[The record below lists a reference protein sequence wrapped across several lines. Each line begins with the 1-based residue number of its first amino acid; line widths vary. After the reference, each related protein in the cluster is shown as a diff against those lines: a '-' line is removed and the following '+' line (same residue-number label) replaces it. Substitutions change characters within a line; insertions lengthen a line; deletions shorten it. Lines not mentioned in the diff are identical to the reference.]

1 MAITDTQQAAQ
12 SATSAAVSAAEAKQY
27 LLEAQQGYEDTSTA
41 SQDAKDAADSA
52 LLSKQSAETSEVNA
66 QQAATEAKS
75 ARDEAVE
82 AASAASDYARN
93 KFTFFKTP
101 GDPDGTIAGLA
112 ATTNDQ
118 SFWVAQ
124 GPDALSA
131 AWQYQNKAGV
141 AVLQAK
147 QPGTAAITGT
157 IREFPT
163 LEAAQADA
171 DAGNI
176 PIGSTAYY
184 RNTDDSVLAI
194 EVMNIGGTLQPTG
207 RRMLSAEPVQ
217 GLVDAVLFAD
227 PAEFSRSGY
236 ASAVVAEDMF
246 IITAVRS
253 DGSFFIPDLDTPGI
267 DLDTLSRITAEITFI
282 DPIEFL
288 RSGYLSAVLSADRFI
303 LSAVALDSDV
313 YIPVISDSV
322 GVIESREFARSGF
335 INAVISGDRFIM
347 AARNTDGNAQEGSRE
362 IRLPTEFER
371 SGYRY
376 ADASADMFVTDGD
389 RLLTEAWRR
398 DVYYARVVGAY
409 SQLFKFDANGAET
422 QLTHDNANVTNV
434 RDSDDEVQ
442 WQSDVDAG
450 VKGGLW
456 FTKKSSFDPHPVFPR
471 NIITLWG
478 HSFLQNP
485 RLANKLYKLTGMPVW
500 NFGRSNITSK
510 GAALRQGGQRIEVWP
525 LTGKLPATTD
535 AVQVTPSSPG
545 PLELGAKNYALN
557 GQGYFRGQKVWVNW
571 YADNTLKI
579 TRYAAGAEITVPAAE
594 TLTWIPQTQEA
605 LTDID
610 TGQVITPQYAT
621 YDRHAEGINIFWIGR
636 NNSAGISQV
645 ISDLKAMVEKVRS
658 SSKFPR
664 IVVLADFMDAG
675 QTNGTAGRAQMFSLN
690 AAYKRAYPEYYCEIN
705 GVDILQNFI
714 NHANPNYADDVADV
728 AAGTTPRSLR
738 YDDLHPSQVLQEN
751 ALHIGADVNAEFIVQ
766 FLTKKGWL

>member
-1 MAITDTQQAAQ
+1 MNISELTRWDDHIYLIARNDRVEGGTSGVANTQ
-12 SATSAAVSAAEAKQY
+12 AKQ
-27 LLEAQQGYEDTSTA
+27 LANRTRWLKTLIE
-41 SQDAKDAADSA
+41 
-52 LLSKQSAETSEVNA
+52 SAEDYREYTFYKSE
-66 QQAATEAKS
+66 Q
-75 ARDEAVE
+75 
-82 AASAASDYARN
+82 
-93 KFTFFKTP
+93 
-101 GDPDGTIAGLA
+101 DPDGTISGRANTPEGKIFRVTQSINDTLA
-112 ATTNDQ
+112 FIYYLNYQGQAIPLTALLGRGSITNNIRQ
-118 SFWVAQ
+118 YPSLPIAQ
-124 GPDALSA
+124 HD
-131 AWQYQNKAGV
+131 
-141 AVLQAK
+141 
-147 QPGTAAITGT
+147 I
-157 IREFPT
+157 E
-163 LEAAQADA
+163 
-171 DAGNI
+171 AGNI
-176 PIGSTAYY
+176 LDGSKFYIT
-184 RNTDDSVLAI
+184 NPDNDILVD
-194 EVMNIGGTLQPTG
+194 EFVNNGGAPEATG
-207 RRMLSAEPVQ
+207 RIVLDGSLLKP
-217 GLVDAVLFAD
+217 LTDAVIYSESD
-227 PAEFSRSGY
+227 EFSRSGY
-236 ASAVVAEDMF
+236 LSAVISSDRF
-246 IITAVRS
+246 IINAVRY
-253 DGSFFIPDLDTPGI
+253 DGSFYVPELKAPGLNVDELNSIVHELKFLDPV
-267 DLDTLSRITAEITFI
+267 
-282 DPIEFL
+282 EFL
-288 RSGYLSAVLSADRFI
+288 RSGYLSAVLSADRYI

-347 AARNTDGNAQEGSRE
+347 AARTTDGNAQEGSRE

-434 RDSDDEVQ
+434 RDSGEEVQ
-442 WQSDVDAG
+442 WQSDVDTG

-456 FTKKSSFDPHPVFPR
+456 FTKKATFDPHPVFPR

-525 LTGKLPATTD
+525 LTGKIPATTD

-557 GQGYFRGQKVWVNW
+557 GQGYFRGQKMWVNW

-594 TLTWIPQTQEA
+594 TLMWIPQTQEA

-636 NNSAGISQV
+636 NNSAGIAQV
-645 ISDLKAMVEKVRS
+645 ISDLKAMVEKVKA
-658 SSKFPR
+658 SSKYPR

-675 QTNGTAGRAQMFSLN
+675 QTNGTAGRAQIFSLN
-690 AAYKRAYPEYYCEIN
+690 AAYKRAYPEYYCEID

-714 NHANPNYADDVADV
+714 NHANPNYADDVTDV

>member
-1 MAITDTQQAAQ
+1 MNISELTRWDDHIYLIARNDRVEGGTSGVANTQ
-12 SATSAAVSAAEAKQY
+12 AKQ
-27 LLEAQQGYEDTSTA
+27 LANRTRWLKTLIE
-41 SQDAKDAADSA
+41 
-52 LLSKQSAETSEVNA
+52 SAEDYREYTFYKSE
-66 QQAATEAKS
+66 Q
-75 ARDEAVE
+75 
-82 AASAASDYARN
+82 
-93 KFTFFKTP
+93 
-101 GDPDGTIAGLA
+101 DPDGTISGRANTPEGKIFRVTQSINDTLA
-112 ATTNDQ
+112 FIYYLNYQGQAIPLTALLGRGSITNNIRQ
-118 SFWVAQ
+118 YPSLPIAQ
-124 GPDALSA
+124 HD
-131 AWQYQNKAGV
+131 
-141 AVLQAK
+141 
-147 QPGTAAITGT
+147 
-157 IREFPT
+157 
-163 LEAAQADA
+163 LE
-171 DAGNI
+171 AGNI
-176 PIGSTAYY
+176 LDGSKFYIT
-184 RNTDDSVLAI
+184 NPDNDILVD
-194 EVMNIGGTLQPTG
+194 EFVNNGGAPEATG
-207 RRMLSAEPVQ
+207 RIVLDGSLLKP
-217 GLVDAVLFAD
+217 LTDAVIYSESD
-227 PAEFSRSGY
+227 EFSRSGY
-236 ASAVVAEDMF
+236 LSAVISSDRF
-246 IITAVRS
+246 IINAVRY
-253 DGSFFIPDLDTPGI
+253 DGSFYVPELKAPGLNVDELNSIVHELKFLDPV
-267 DLDTLSRITAEITFI
+267 
-282 DPIEFL
+282 EFL
-288 RSGYLSAVLSADRFI
+288 RSGYLSAVLSADRYI

-347 AARNTDGNAQEGSRE
+347 AARTTDGNAQEGSRE

-434 RDSDDEVQ
+434 RDSGEEVQ
-442 WQSDVDAG
+442 WQSDVDTG

-456 FTKKSSFDPHPVFPR
+456 FTKKATFDPHPVFPR

-525 LTGKLPATTD
+525 LTGKIPATTD

-557 GQGYFRGQKVWVNW
+557 GQGYFRGQKMWVNW

-594 TLTWIPQTQEA
+594 TLMWIPQTQEA

-636 NNSAGISQV
+636 NNSAGIAQV
-645 ISDLKAMVEKVRS
+645 ISDLKAMVEKVKA
-658 SSKFPR
+658 SSKYPR

-675 QTNGTAGRAQMFSLN
+675 QTNGTAGRAQIFSLN
-690 AAYKRAYPEYYCEIN
+690 AAYKRAYPEYYCEID

-714 NHANPNYADDVADV
+714 NHANPNYADDVTDV

>member
-1 MAITDTQQAAQ
+1 MATTDTQQAAQ
-12 SATSAAVSAAEAKQY
+12 FSADAAVSAAEAKQY
-27 LLEAQQGYEDTSTA
+27 LLEAQQGYQDTSEAAQEAKNAAESA
-41 SQDAKDAADSA
+41 SSSEQNAA
-52 LLSKQSAETSEVNA
+52 TSEANA
-66 QQAATEAKS
+66 LQSATEAS
-75 ARDEAVE
+75 AARDEAVV
-82 AASAASDYARN
+82 AASTAAEFGDN
-93 KFTFFKTP
+93 KFTFYKTSS
-101 GDPDGTIAGLA
+101 DPDGTIAGLA
-112 ATTNDQ
+112 ATTNGQ
-118 SFWVAQ
+118 SFRVAQ
-124 GPDALSA
+124 GVDGTDAFIT
-131 AWQYQNKAGV
+131 YQNDNGV
-141 AVLQAK
+141 AVAQAA

-157 IREFPT
+157 VREFST
-163 LEAAQADA
+163 LSLAENDVA
-171 DAGNI
+171 AGNI
-176 PIGSTAYY
+176 LDGSKCWVANPSDIT
-184 RNTDDSVLAI
+184 LADEYI
-194 EVMNIGGTLQPTG
+194 NNGGTLQPTG

-253 DGSFFIPDLDTPGI
+253 DGSFFIPDLDIPGI
-267 DLDTLSRITAEITFI
+267 DTLSRITAEITFI

-335 INAVISGDRFIM
+335 INAVISEDRFIM
-347 AARNTDGNAQEGSRE
+347 AARTTEENAQEGSRE

-409 SQLFKFDANGAET
+409 SQLFKFDANGTET

-434 RDSDDEVQ
+434 RDSGDDVQ

-525 LTGKLPATTD
+525 LTGKIPATTD

-636 NNSAGISQV
+636 NNSAGIAQV
-645 ISDLKAMVEKVRS
+645 ISDLKAMVEKVKA
-658 SSKFPR
+658 SSKYPR

-690 AAYKRAYPEYYCEIN
+690 AAYKRAYPEYYCEIE

-751 ALHIGADVNAEFIVQ
+751 ALHIGADVNAEFIYQ
-766 FLTKKGWL
+766 YLTKKGWL

>member
-1 MAITDTQQAAQ
+1 MATTDTQQAAQ
-12 SATSAAVSAAEAKQY
+12 FSAEAAVSAAEAKQY
-27 LLEAQQGYEDTSTA
+27 LIEAQQGYEDTSTA

-253 DGSFFIPDLDTPGI
+253 DGSFFIPDLDIPGI
-267 DLDTLSRITAEITFI
+267 DTLSRITAEITFI

-434 RDSDDEVQ
+434 RDSGDEVQ

-525 LTGKLPATTD
+525 LTGKIPATTD

-636 NNSAGISQV
+636 NNSAGIAQV
-645 ISDLKAMVEKVRS
+645 ISDLKAMVEKVKA
-658 SSKFPR
+658 SSKYPR

-690 AAYKRAYPEYYCEIN
+690 AAYKRAYPEYYCEIE

-751 ALHIGADVNAEFIVQ
+751 ALHIGADVNAEFIYQ
-766 FLTKKGWL
+766 YLTKKGWL

>member
-1 MAITDTQQAAQ
+1 MALYKTGNPVPS
-12 SATSAAVSAAEAKQY
+12 SAMPDIWDDNQVQDIMINSDELEVETRTGKIQPTWSGLVKINADAIEETRQNLIPLSRQY
-27 LLEAQQGYEDTSTA
+27 M
-41 SQDAKDAADSA
+41 
-52 LLSKQSAETSEVNA
+52 
-66 QQAATEAKS
+66 
-75 ARDEAVE
+75 
-82 AASAASDYARN
+82 
-93 KFTFFKTP
+93 
-101 GDPDGTIAGLA
+101 
-112 ATTNDQ
+112 
-118 SFWVAQ
+118 
-124 GPDALSA
+124 
-131 AWQYQNKAGV
+131 
-141 AVLQAK
+141 
-147 QPGTAAITGT
+147 
-157 IREFPT
+157 T
-163 LEAAQADA
+163 LDAAQADIA
-171 DAGNI
+171 NI
-176 PIGSTAYY
+176 PEGSTTYV
-184 RNTDDSVLAI
+184 RSSDDSALAF
-194 EVMNIGGTLQPTG
+194 EVMNVSGTLQPTG
-207 RRMLSAEPVQ
+207 RRMLSAEPFQ

-253 DGSFFIPDLDTPGI
+253 DGSFFIPDLDIPGI
-267 DLDTLSRITAEITFI
+267 DTLSRITAEITFI

-288 RSGYLSAVLSADRFI
+288 RSGYLSAVLSADRYI

-347 AARNTDGNAQEGSRE
+347 AARTTDGNAQEGSRE

-434 RDSDDEVQ
+434 RDSGEEVQ
-442 WQSDVDAG
+442 WQSDVDTG

-456 FTKKSSFDPHPVFPR
+456 FTKKATFDPHPVFPR

-751 ALHIGADVNAEFIVQ
+751 ALHIGADVNAEFIYQ
-766 FLTKKGWL
+766 YLTKKGWL

>member
-1 MAITDTQQAAQ
+1 MATTDTQQAAQ
-12 SATSAAVSAAEAKQY
+12 FSADAAVSAAEAKQY
-27 LLEAQQGYEDTSTA
+27 LLEAQQGYQDTSEAAQEAKNAAESA
-41 SQDAKDAADSA
+41 SSSEQNAA
-52 LLSKQSAETSEVNA
+52 TSEANA
-66 QQAATEAKS
+66 LQSATEAS
-75 ARDEAVE
+75 AARDEAVV
-82 AASAASDYARN
+82 AASTAAEFGDN
-93 KFTFFKTP
+93 KFTFYKTSS
-101 GDPDGTIAGLA
+101 DPDGTIAGLA
-112 ATTNDQ
+112 ATTNGQ
-118 SFWVAQ
+118 SFRVAQ
-124 GPDALSA
+124 GVDGTDAFIT
-131 AWQYQNKAGV
+131 YQNDNGV
-141 AVLQAK
+141 AVAQAA

-157 IREFPT
+157 VREFST
-163 LEAAQADA
+163 LSLAENDVA
-171 DAGNI
+171 AGNI
-176 PIGSTAYY
+176 LDGSKCWVANPSDIT
-184 RNTDDSVLAI
+184 LADEYI
-194 EVMNIGGTLQPTG
+194 NNGGTLQPTG

-253 DGSFFIPDLDTPGI
+253 DGSFFIPDLDIPGI
-267 DLDTLSRITAEITFI
+267 DTLSRITAEITFI

-335 INAVISGDRFIM
+335 INAVISEDRFIM
-347 AARNTDGNAQEGSRE
+347 AARTTEENAQEGSRE

-409 SQLFKFDANGAET
+409 SQLFKFDANGTET

-434 RDSDDEVQ
+434 RDSGDDVQ

-525 LTGKLPATTD
+525 LTGKIPATTD

-636 NNSAGISQV
+636 NNSAGIAQV
-645 ISDLKAMVEKVRS
+645 ISDLKAMVEKVKA
-658 SSKFPR
+658 SSKYPR

-675 QTNGTAGRAQMFSLN
+675 QTNGTAGRAQIFSLN
-690 AAYKRAYPEYYCEIN
+690 AAYKRAYPEYYCEIE

>member
-1 MAITDTQQAAQ
+1 MPNLPEQAAWESGIHQ
-12 SATSAAVSAAEAKQY
+12 LEEAERAKAGPGGVLNIQANQLANRTRWLKSLVESA
-27 LLEAQQGYEDTSTA
+27 
-41 SQDAKDAADSA
+41 QDYREYTFYK
-52 LLSKQSAETSEVNA
+52 SE
-66 QQAATEAKS
+66 S
-75 ARDEAVE
+75 
-82 AASAASDYARN
+82 
-93 KFTFFKTP
+93 
-101 GDPDGTIAGLA
+101 DPDGTISGLA
-112 ATTNDQ
+112 NTPAGKM
-118 SFWVAQ
+118 FRVAQ
-124 GPDALSA
+124 SVNDDLAFIYYLNNAGIAVAL
-131 AWQYQNKAGV
+131 
-141 AVLQAK
+141 
-147 QPGTAAITGT
+147 TALIGRGSITNN
-157 IREFPT
+157 IREYPSV
-163 LEAAQADA
+163 EIAQNDV
-171 DAGNI
+171 DAGNVLDGAACWI
-176 PIGSTAYY
+176 TSASD
-184 RNTDDSVLAI
+184 NTLSDEFI
-194 EVMNIGGTLQPTG
+194 NNGGTLEPTG
-207 RRMLSAEPVQ
+207 RTILNGSLLTP
-217 GLVDAVLFAD
+217 LTDAVIYSVGD
-227 PAEFSRSGY
+227 EFLRSGF
-236 ASAVVAEDMF
+236 ASAVVSDDYF
-246 IITAVRS
+246 IINAVRY
-253 DGSFFIPDLDTPGI
+253 DGSFYVPELDFPGLNI
-267 DLDTLSRITAEITFI
+267 DALNIITHELAFT

-288 RSGYLSAVLSADRFI
+288 RSGYLSAVISADRFI
-303 LSAVALDSDV
+303 LSAVRVDSEI

-322 GVIESREFARSGF
+322 GVIESSEFARSGF
-335 INAVISGDRFIM
+335 TNAVISEDRFIM
-347 AARNTDGNAQEGSRE
+347 AGKTTDGNAQEGSRE
-362 IRLPTEFER
+362 IRLPGEFER

-389 RLLTEAWRR
+389 RLLTETWRS
-398 DVYYARVVGAY
+398 DVYYARPVGAY
-409 SQLFKFDANGAET
+409 SQLFKFDAYGAET

-434 RDSDDEVQ
+434 RDSGDEVQ

-456 FTKKSSFDPHPVFPR
+456 FTKKVAFEPHPVFPR
-471 NIITLWG
+471 DIITLWG

-485 RLANKLYKLTGMPVW
+485 RMANRLYQLTGKLVW

-525 LTGKLPATTD
+525 LTGKIPATTD

-557 GQGYFRGQKVWVNW
+557 GQGYFRGLKFWVNW

-579 TRYAAGAEITVPAAE
+579 TRYAAGAEIAVPAAE

-605 LTDID
+605 LTNLD
-610 TGQVITPQYAT
+610 TGQVITPQYST

-636 NNSAGISQV
+636 NNSAGIAQV
-645 ISDLKAMVEKVRS
+645 ISDLKAMVEKVKA

-690 AAYKRAYPEYYCEIN
+690 AAYKRAYPEYYCEID

-728 AAGTTPRSLR
+728 ANGTTPRSLR

>member
-253 DGSFFIPDLDTPGI
+253 DGSFFIPDLDIPGI
-267 DLDTLSRITAEITFI
+267 DTLSRITAEITFI

-409 SQLFKFDANGAET
+409 SQLFKFDANGTET

-434 RDSDDEVQ
+434 RDSGDEVQ

-510 GAALRQGGQRIEVWP
+510 GAALRQGG
-525 LTGKLPATTD
+525 
-535 AVQVTPSSPG
+535 
-545 PLELGAKNYALN
+545 
-557 GQGYFRGQKVWVNW
+557 
-571 YADNTLKI
+571 
-579 TRYAAGAEITVPAAE
+579 
-594 TLTWIPQTQEA
+594 
-605 LTDID
+605 
-610 TGQVITPQYAT
+610 
-621 YDRHAEGINIFWIGR
+621 
-636 NNSAGISQV
+636 
-645 ISDLKAMVEKVRS
+645 
-658 SSKFPR
+658 
-664 IVVLADFMDAG
+664 
-675 QTNGTAGRAQMFSLN
+675 
-690 AAYKRAYPEYYCEIN
+690 
-705 GVDILQNFI
+705 
-714 NHANPNYADDVADV
+714 
-728 AAGTTPRSLR
+728 
-738 YDDLHPSQVLQEN
+738 
-751 ALHIGADVNAEFIVQ
+751 
-766 FLTKKGWL
+766 

>member
-1 MAITDTQQAAQ
+1 MAFNPELG
-12 SATSAAVSAAEAKQY
+12 STSPAVLLDNAERLDK
-27 LLEAQQGYEDTSTA
+27 LVNG
-41 SQDAKDAADSA
+41 SA
-52 LLSKQSAETSEVNA
+52 LTEPDRAGDDLDTWRGMMAKNEALTEETRQNLIPLSRQY
-66 QQAATEAKS
+66 AT
-75 ARDEAVE
+75 
-82 AASAASDYARN
+82 
-93 KFTFFKTP
+93 
-101 GDPDGTIAGLA
+101 LA
-112 ATTNDQ
+112 
-118 SFWVAQ
+118 
-124 GPDALSA
+124 
-131 AWQYQNKAGV
+131 
-141 AVLQAK
+141 
-147 QPGTAAITGT
+147 
-157 IREFPT
+157 
-163 LEAAQADA
+163 AAQADIA
-171 DAGNI
+171 NI
-176 PIGSTAYY
+176 PDGSTTYVRSA
-184 RNTDDSVLAI
+184 DGSALAI
-194 EVMNIGGTLQPTG
+194 EVMNVSGTLQPTG

-253 DGSFFIPDLDTPGI
+253 DGSFFIPDLDIPGI
-267 DLDTLSRITAEITFI
+267 DIDTLSRITAEITFI

-335 INAVISGDRFIM
+335 INAVISEDRFIM
-347 AARNTDGNAQEGSRE
+347 AARTTEENAQEGSRE

-376 ADASADMFVTDGD
+376 ADTSADMFVTDGD

-525 LTGKLPATTD
+525 LTGKIPATTD

-557 GQGYFRGQKVWVNW
+557 GQGYFHGQKMWVNW

-579 TRYAAGAEITVPAAE
+579 TRYAAGQEITVPAAE

-621 YDRHAEGINIFWIGR
+621 YDRHAEGINVFWIGR

-645 ISDLKAMVEKVRS
+645 ISDLKAMVEKVKA
-658 SSKFPR
+658 SSKYPR

-675 QTNGTAGRAQMFSLN
+675 QINGTAGRAQMFSLN
-690 AAYKRAYPEYYCEIN
+690 AAYKRTYPEYYCEIE

-751 ALHIGADVNAEFIVQ
+751 ALHIGADVNAEFIYQ
-766 FLTKKGWL
+766 YLTKKGWL

>member
-1 MAITDTQQAAQ
+1 MAEVPLPTPTDNPVPSTDIRD
-12 SATSAAVSAAEAKQY
+12 AVYAGAMLDKVV
-27 LLEAQQGYEDTSTA
+27 TSTELTYT
-41 SQDAKDAADSA
+41 DRLGGEHYTVDGIK
-52 LLSKQSAETSEVNA
+52 AEGD
-66 QQAATEAKS
+66 K
-75 ARDEAVE
+75 AVE
-82 AASAASDYARN
+82 ETRKN
-93 KFTFFKTP
+93 LIP
-101 GDPDGTIAGLA
+101 
-112 ATTNDQ
+112 
-118 SFWVAQ
+118 
-124 GPDALSA
+124 LSR
-131 AWQYQNKAGV
+131 QYM
-141 AVLQAK
+141 
-147 QPGTAAITGT
+147 
-157 IREFPT
+157 T
-163 LEAAQADA
+163 LSEAQADIA
-171 DAGNI
+171 NI
-176 PIGSTAYY
+176 PAGSTTYVRSSDDAY
-184 RNTDDSVLAI
+184 LAI
-194 EVMNIGGTLQPTG
+194 EYMNVSGTLQPTG
-207 RRMLSAEPVQ
+207 RRMLSAEPFQ

-288 RSGYLSAVLSADRFI
+288 RSGYRSAVLSADRFI

-335 INAVISGDRFIM
+335 INAVISEDRFIM

-434 RDSDDEVQ
+434 RDSGDEVQ

-525 LTGKLPATTD
+525 LTGKIPATTD

-610 TGQVITPQYAT
+610 TGQIITPQYST

-636 NNSAGISQV
+636 NNSAGIAQV
-645 ISDLKAMVEKVRS
+645 ISDLKAMVEKVKA
-658 SSKFPR
+658 SSKYPR

-675 QTNGTAGRAQMFSLN
+675 QTNGTAGRAQIFSLN
-690 AAYKRAYPEYYCEIN
+690 AAYKRAYPEYYCEID

>member
-1 MAITDTQQAAQ
+1 MNISELTRWDDHIYLIARNDRVEGGTSGVANTQ
-12 SATSAAVSAAEAKQY
+12 AKQ
-27 LLEAQQGYEDTSTA
+27 LANRTRWLKTLIE
-41 SQDAKDAADSA
+41 
-52 LLSKQSAETSEVNA
+52 SAEDYREYTFYKSE
-66 QQAATEAKS
+66 Q
-75 ARDEAVE
+75 
-82 AASAASDYARN
+82 
-93 KFTFFKTP
+93 
-101 GDPDGTIAGLA
+101 DPDGTISGRANTPEGKIFRVTQSINDTLA
-112 ATTNDQ
+112 FIYYLNYQGQAIPLTALLGRGSITNNIRQ
-118 SFWVAQ
+118 YPSLPIAQ
-124 GPDALSA
+124 HD
-131 AWQYQNKAGV
+131 
-141 AVLQAK
+141 
-147 QPGTAAITGT
+147 I
-157 IREFPT
+157 E
-163 LEAAQADA
+163 
-171 DAGNI
+171 AGNI
-176 PIGSTAYY
+176 LDGSKFYIT
-184 RNTDDSVLAI
+184 NPDNDILVD
-194 EVMNIGGTLQPTG
+194 EFVNNGGAPEATG
-207 RRMLSAEPVQ
+207 RIVLDGSLLKP
-217 GLVDAVLFAD
+217 LTDAVIYSESD
-227 PAEFSRSGY
+227 EFSRSGY
-236 ASAVVAEDMF
+236 LSAVISSDRF
-246 IITAVRS
+246 IINAVRY
-253 DGSFFIPDLDTPGI
+253 DGSFYVPELKAPGLNVDELNSIVHELKFLDPV
-267 DLDTLSRITAEITFI
+267 
-282 DPIEFL
+282 EFL
-288 RSGYLSAVLSADRFI
+288 RSGYLSAVLSADRYI

-347 AARNTDGNAQEGSRE
+347 AARTTDGNAQEGSRE

-434 RDSDDEVQ
+434 RDSGEEVQ
-442 WQSDVDAG
+442 WQSDVDTG

-456 FTKKSSFDPHPVFPR
+456 FTKKATFDPHPVFPR

-485 RLANKLYKLTGMPVW
+485 RLPNKLYKLTGMPVW

-525 LTGKLPATTD
+525 LTGKIPATTD

-557 GQGYFRGQKVWVNW
+557 GQGYFRGQKMWVNW

-594 TLTWIPQTQEA
+594 TLMWIPQTQEA

-636 NNSAGISQV
+636 NNSAGIAQV
-645 ISDLKAMVEKVRS
+645 ISDLKAMVEKVKA
-658 SSKFPR
+658 SSKYPR

-675 QTNGTAGRAQMFSLN
+675 QTNGTAGRAQIFSLN
-690 AAYKRAYPEYYCEIN
+690 AAYKRAYPEYYCEID

-714 NHANPNYADDVADV
+714 NHANPNYADDVTDV

>member
-1 MAITDTQQAAQ
+1 MAFNPELG
-12 SATSAAVSAAEAKQY
+12 STSPAVLLDNAERLDK
-27 LLEAQQGYEDTSTA
+27 LVNG
-41 SQDAKDAADSA
+41 SA
-52 LLSKQSAETSEVNA
+52 LTEPDRAGDDLDTWRGMMAKNDEVRQNLIPLSKQYV
-66 QQAATEAKS
+66 
-75 ARDEAVE
+75 
-82 AASAASDYARN
+82 
-93 KFTFFKTP
+93 
-101 GDPDGTIAGLA
+101 
-112 ATTNDQ
+112 
-118 SFWVAQ
+118 
-124 GPDALSA
+124 
-131 AWQYQNKAGV
+131 
-141 AVLQAK
+141 
-147 QPGTAAITGT
+147 
-157 IREFPT
+157 T
-163 LEAAQADA
+163 LEAAQADIA
-171 DAGNI
+171 NI
-176 PIGSTAYY
+176 PEGSTTYY
-184 RNTDDSVLAI
+184 RSPDDSALAI
-194 EVMNIGGTLQPTG
+194 EVMNVDGTLNETG
-207 RRMLSAEPVQ
+207 RTFQNGSLLKP
-217 GLVDAVLFAD
+217 LTDAVIYSPGD
-227 PAEFSRSGY
+227 EFLRSGF
-236 ASAVVAEDMF
+236 ASAVISADHF
-246 IITAVRS
+246 IITAIRYN
-253 DGSFFIPDLDTPGI
+253 GSFYVPDIELPGI
-267 DLDTLSRITAEITFI
+267 DFDALISITHELAFT
-282 DPIEFL
+282 DPVEFF
-288 RSGYLSAVLSADRFI
+288 RSGYLSAVISADRFI
-303 LSAVALDSDV
+303 LSAVRADSEI

-322 GVIESREFARSGF
+322 GVIESIEFARSGF
-335 INAVISGDRFIM
+335 INAVISEDRFVM
-347 AARNTDGNAQEGSRE
+347 AGKTTDGNAQEGSRE
-362 IRLPTEFER
+362 IRLPGEFER

-389 RLLTEAWRR
+389 RLLTETWRS
-398 DVYYARVVGAY
+398 DVYYARPVGAY
-409 SQLFKFDANGAET
+409 SQLFKFDAYGAET

-434 RDSDDEVQ
+434 RDSGDEVQ

-456 FTKKSSFDPHPVFPR
+456 FTKKVAFDPHPVFPR
-471 NIITLWG
+471 DIITLWG

-485 RLANKLYKLTGMPVW
+485 RMANRLYQLTGKLVW

-525 LTGKLPATTD
+525 LTGKIPATTD

-557 GQGYFRGQKVWVNW
+557 GQGYFRGLKFWVNW

-579 TRYAAGAEITVPAAE
+579 TRYAAGAEIAVPAAE

-605 LTDID
+605 LTNLD
-610 TGQVITPQYAT
+610 TGQVITPQYST

-636 NNSAGISQV
+636 NNSAGIAQV

>member
-1 MAITDTQQAAQ
+1 MNISELTRWDDHIYLIARNDRVEGGTSGVANTQ
-12 SATSAAVSAAEAKQY
+12 AKQ
-27 LLEAQQGYEDTSTA
+27 LANRTRWLKTLIE
-41 SQDAKDAADSA
+41 
-52 LLSKQSAETSEVNA
+52 SAEDYREYTFYKSE
-66 QQAATEAKS
+66 Q
-75 ARDEAVE
+75 
-82 AASAASDYARN
+82 
-93 KFTFFKTP
+93 
-101 GDPDGTIAGLA
+101 DPDGTISGRANTPEGKIFRVTQSINDTLA
-112 ATTNDQ
+112 FIYYLNYQGQAIPLTALLGRGSITNNIRQ
-118 SFWVAQ
+118 YPSLPIAQ
-124 GPDALSA
+124 HD
-131 AWQYQNKAGV
+131 
-141 AVLQAK
+141 
-147 QPGTAAITGT
+147 I
-157 IREFPT
+157 E
-163 LEAAQADA
+163 
-171 DAGNI
+171 AGNI
-176 PIGSTAYY
+176 LDGSKFYIT
-184 RNTDDSVLAI
+184 NPDNDILVD
-194 EVMNIGGTLQPTG
+194 EFVNNGGAPEATG
-207 RRMLSAEPVQ
+207 RIVLDGSLLKP
-217 GLVDAVLFAD
+217 LTDAVIYSESD
-227 PAEFSRSGY
+227 EFSRSGY
-236 ASAVVAEDMF
+236 LSAVISSDRF
-246 IITAVRS
+246 IINAVRY
-253 DGSFFIPDLDTPGI
+253 DGSFYVPELKAPGLNVDELNSIVHELKFLDPV
-267 DLDTLSRITAEITFI
+267 
-282 DPIEFL
+282 EFL
-288 RSGYLSAVLSADRFI
+288 RSGYLSAVLSADRYI

-347 AARNTDGNAQEGSRE
+347 AARTTDGNAQEGSRE

-434 RDSDDEVQ
+434 RDSGEEVQ
-442 WQSDVDAG
+442 WQSDVDTG

-456 FTKKSSFDPHPVFPR
+456 FTKKATFDPHPVFPR

-525 LTGKLPATTD
+525 LTGKIPATTD

-557 GQGYFRGQKVWVNW
+557 GQGYFRGQKMWVNW

-594 TLTWIPQTQEA
+594 TLMWIPQTQEA

-636 NNSAGISQV
+636 NNSAGIAQV
-645 ISDLKAMVEKVRS
+645 IPDLKAMVEKVKA
-658 SSKFPR
+658 SSKYPR

-675 QTNGTAGRAQMFSLN
+675 QTNGTAGRAQIFSLN
-690 AAYKRAYPEYYCEIN
+690 AAYKRAYPEYYCEID

-714 NHANPNYADDVADV
+714 NHANPNYADDVTDV

>member
-253 DGSFFIPDLDTPGI
+253 DGSFFIPDLDIPGI
-267 DLDTLSRITAEITFI
+267 DTLSRITAEITFI

-434 RDSDDEVQ
+434 RDSGDEVQ

-525 LTGKLPATTD
+525 LTGKIPATTD

-636 NNSAGISQV
+636 NNSAGIAQV
-645 ISDLKAMVEKVRS
+645 ISDLKAMVEKVKA
-658 SSKFPR
+658 SSKYPR

-690 AAYKRAYPEYYCEIN
+690 AAYKRAYPEYYCEIE

-751 ALHIGADVNAEFIVQ
+751 ALHIGADVNAEFIYQ
-766 FLTKKGWL
+766 YLTKKGWL